1 MTGASEAAGAAQNV
15 PDLGQLIVASDRRR
29 QARWRLIF
37 VITWIV
43 IFLAVLAFLAFA
55 VGFDTALLTEYFVYI
70 VFGGVGITI
79 FVAIASILLAI
90 CFATMGAL
98 GRLSRSPVLNGIAS
112 FYVSLVRGTPLLLQ
126 ILFIYL
132 ALPQLGLVLPELA
145 CGILEPPRVVELA
158 DPAHEVLGC
167 PRRRCAL
174 GARGSADFAR
184 RLCGRGR
191 APGDAVRGLRAFAL
205 RRRRAFGLCRGRRRG
220 PRERVRPRRG
230 LRDRRIGHGKDR
242 GGGGWG
248 CGRCRGRNVGFAS
261 RTRRVIA
268 LQRGRRLRRTGFATG
283 QGRRRRHG
291 LRLGRWGDDD
301 LRA

>member
-1 MTGASEAAGAAQNV
+1 MTGASEAARAAQNV

-37 VITWIV
+37 VATWIV

-55 VGFDTALLTEYFVYI
+55 VGFDTGLLTEYFVYI

-79 FVAIASILLAI
+79 VVAIASILLAI

-145 CGILEPPRVVELA
+145 CGIF
-158 DPAHEVLGC
+158 
-167 PRRRCAL
+167 AL
-174 GARGSADFAR
+174 GFNYGAYMTEVFRAGIQAVPPGQTEAAQSLGMSGRTTFVRIVLPQAFRIVTPAIGNDFIAMLKDSSLVSVIGVQELLWRAKLIGTKEFQSIQTLLIAAAVYWVLTIAFSYIQSRLER
-184 RLCGRGR
+184 RQRVGDR
-191 APGDAVRGLRAFAL
+191 AV
-205 RRRRAFGLCRGRRRG
+205 
-220 PRERVRPRRG
+220 
-230 LRDRRIGHGKDR
+230 
-242 GGGGWG
+242 
-248 CGRCRGRNVGFAS
+248 
-261 RTRRVIA
+261 
-268 LQRGRRLRRTGFATG
+268 QR
-283 QGRRRRHG
+283 
-291 LRLGRWGDDD
+291 
-301 LRA
+301 